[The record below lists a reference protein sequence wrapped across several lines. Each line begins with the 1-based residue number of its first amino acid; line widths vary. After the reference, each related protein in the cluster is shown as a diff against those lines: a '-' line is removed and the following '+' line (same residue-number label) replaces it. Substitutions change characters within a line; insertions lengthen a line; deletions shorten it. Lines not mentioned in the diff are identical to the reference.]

1 MNYRFDY
8 AVTSAFTEL
17 RLTGPAGPIN
27 VDDWAVEAP
36 PALLPGV
43 DLTSRL
49 RAANTAVED
58 GPILVIDHAA
68 IADLSSHQASLIGL
82 PPIADTIAAVSTRG
96 LINRPDFTAELVW
109 KRPTGQAIAG
119 AVRCGAWL
127 RIGDDWRRLPDVLF
141 ELAEKVEQLK
151 TIGPDDL
158 ADRMA
163 ALAALREVLPPAEA
177 AGKADAS
184 GLVRNMTI
192 AVADAF
198 SLDLV
203 GEGEASRLVP
213 VLHRAGGDGDAPLLP
228 EDQQRVFGEDR
239 FHRFS
244 AVPSLYALGN
254 GIYVVLSP
262 PLRSALAE
270 VRRVQGESLATK
282 RALLASPR
290 AFLRQVLGDEADTT
304 VVEDLFRETATWS
317 ERVVGLGLWR
327 TRVLPWIDLPSN
339 DWFGAGPDDA
349 RSTGERPPRG
359 RGLVLNDRTVQL
371 TADETEQ
378 LQAATEAA
386 LAKGEPTV
394 SFTSGGETFAVP
406 ATAETLVALSTLRD
420 AYRVPPA
427 TPKPKDADQAQVL
440 VIRPNED
447 AIDIEADST
456 PRGAHCL
463 GPPLCLH
470 TPLKAHQEK
479 GLCWIQEA
487 WRHGRPGVLLADDM
501 GLGKTLQ
508 ALTFLAWLREGMRS
522 GQIPAGPLLIV
533 APTGLLENWRE
544 EHDRHLNAP
553 GLGNILRAYGKDLS
567 SHRTTGADSRPTIS
581 VEALRTAECVLT
593 TYETLR
599 DYDRDFGQVR
609 FTAAVFDEAQ
619 KIKTP
624 GIRLTDAAK
633 AMNVEFR
640 VAMTGTPVENRL
652 ADLWC
657 IVDAVHPGYLGELKG
672 FSARYERRPA
682 ETELRSLKDQLD
694 RARGGRPPLMVRRL
708 RWDHLPDL
716 PACSEEVLEAAMPAP
731 QHAAYETTIA
741 DARNAGAR
749 GAMLSALSTLRRI
762 SLHPDPES
770 IGSDADFIG
779 ASARLVLLFR
789 ILDEINDRHE
799 RALIFLDDRAM
810 QARLAGLIQR
820 RYRLSASP
828 MIING
833 TVPGAARQARVNR
846 FQSAATGF
854 DVMLLSPRAGGVGLT
869 LTAANHAIHLERW
882 WNPAVEDQC
891 TGRVLR
897 IGQSRPV
904 TVHVLQSLCP
914 GRRSFDQNLH
924 ALLQRKRELV
934 RDTLGS
940 GEVSDEES
948 MELLRET
955 IA

>member
-1 MNYRFDY
+1 MSHHFSL
-8 AVTSAFTEL
+8 AITPEFTEL
-17 RLTGPAGPIN
+17 RLLGPAGPVN

-36 PALLPGV
+36 ENLLHAV

-49 RAANTAVED
+49 RAADAAVEE
-58 GPILVIDHAA
+58 GPVLFIDHAA
-68 IADLSSHQASLIGL
+68 IADLTSREAALIGL
-82 PPIADTIAAVSTRG
+82 PPLANAIAAVSTRG
-96 LINRPDFTAELVW
+96 LINRADFTAELVW
-109 KRPTGQAIAG
+109 KRPTGQTIAG
-119 AVRCGAWL
+119 AERCGAWL
-127 RIGDDWRRLPDVLF
+127 RIGDGWQRLPDVLF
-141 ELAEKVEQLK
+141 ELAEKIEQLN
-151 TIGPDDL
+151 TTASDDL
-158 ADRMA
+158 AGRMT

-177 AGKADAS
+177 AGKADTS
-184 GLVRNMTI
+184 GLIRTMTI

-213 VLHRAGGDGDAPLLP
+213 ILHRANAESDAPLLSD
-228 EDQQRVFGEDR
+228 EQHRAFGDEQ

-244 AVPSLYALGN
+244 TVRSLYAIGN
-254 GIYVVLSP
+254 GAYVVLSP

-282 RALLASPR
+282 RALLAAPR
-290 AFLRQVLGDEADTT
+290 AFLRQALGDEADTT
-304 VVEDLFRETATWS
+304 IIENLFRETPSWS
-317 ERVVGLGLWR
+317 DRVIGLGLWR
-327 TRVLPWIDLPSN
+327 TRVLPWIELPSN
-339 DWFGAGPDDA
+339 DWFGAGPEGGGSA
-349 RSTGERPPRG
+349 PAPRPRA
-359 RGLVLNDRTVQL
+359 RGLALNDRTVPL
-371 TADETEQ
+371 SADEVEE
-378 LQAATEAA
+378 LHAATEAA
-386 LAKGEPTV
+386 LAKGEPAV
-394 SFTSGGETFAVP
+394 NITSRGETFTVP
-406 ATAETLVALSTLRD
+406 ATSETLVALSALRD
-420 AYRVPPA
+420 AHLTPPS
-427 TPKPKDADQAQVL
+427 TPEPKETGEAEVL
-440 VIRPNED
+440 LIRPNENSV
-447 AIDIEADST
+447 DIEVDWT
-456 PRGAHCL
+456 PRIARDP
-463 GPPLCLH
+463 GPPSCLL
-470 TPLKAHQEK
+470 TPLKAHQAT
-479 GLCWIQEA
+479 GLRWLQEA
-487 WRHGRPGVLLADDM
+487 WSHGRPGVLLADDM

-508 ALTFLAWLREGMRS
+508 ALTFLAWLRAGMQAGRLA
-522 GQIPAGPLLIV
+522 AGPLLIV

-544 EHDRHLNAP
+544 EHDRHLDPP
-553 GLGNILRAYGKDLS
+553 GLGKFLRAYGKELAA
-567 SHRTTGADSRPTIS
+567 HRSRGADGRPTIS
-581 VEALRTAECVLT
+581 IEALRTAECVLT

-599 DYDRDFGQVR
+599 DYDQDFGQVR

-640 VAMTGTPVENRL
+640 LAMTGTPVENRL

-672 FSARYERRPA
+672 FSARYERQPD

-694 RARGGRPPLMVRRL
+694 RSRGGRPPLMVRRL

-716 PACSEEVLEAAMPAP
+716 PSCEESILEALMPHP
-731 QHAAYETTIA
+731 QHAAYEAAITE
-741 DARNAGAR
+741 ARNAGTR
-749 GAMLSALSTLRRI
+749 GATLSVLSALRRI
-762 SLHPDPES
+762 SLHPDPENAEN
-770 IGSDADFIG
+770 DLDFIN

-789 ILDEINDRHE
+789 ILVEIRDRQE

-820 RYRLSASP
+820 RYRLASPP

-833 TVPGAARQARVNR
+833 AVPGVARQARVNR

-897 IGQSRPV
+897 IGQLRPV
-904 TVHVLQSLCP
+904 TVHVVQSVCP

-940 GEVSDEES
+940 GEVSEDES
-948 MELLRET
+948 LTLLRET
-955 IA
+955 IS